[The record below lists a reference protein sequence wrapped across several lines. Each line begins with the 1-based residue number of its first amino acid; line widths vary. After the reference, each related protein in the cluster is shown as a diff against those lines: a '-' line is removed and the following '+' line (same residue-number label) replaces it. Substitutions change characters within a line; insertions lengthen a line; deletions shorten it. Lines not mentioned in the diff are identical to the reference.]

1 MSMSR
6 RHFRKLAA
14 AINETFEEM
23 ENGQD
28 RYSGKGGVEVLMS
41 KIMKVCR
48 SENPNFDSGRFY
60 AACYQEVVDA

>member
-23 ENGQD
+23 DNGQD
-28 RYSGKGGVEVLMS
+28 RYSGRAGVEALMS
-41 KIMKVCR
+41 RIMKVC
-48 SENPNFDSGRFY
+48 SYS
-60 AACYQEVVDA
+60 